1 MYKDFLDVTE
11 VAELLSVGKSTAY
24 GVIRDLNVELTN
36 KGYKTIA
43 GKISTRYFCERTNI
57 NL

>member
-11 VAELLSVGKSTAY
+11 VAELLGIGKSTAY
-24 GVIRDLNVELTN
+24 GVIRELNAELTA
-36 KGYKTIA
+36 KGFKTIS
-43 GKISTRYFCERTNI
+43 GKISTRYFFERTNI

>member
-11 VAELLSVGKSTAY
+11 VAELLGIGKSTAY
-24 GVIRDLNVELTN
+24 GVIRELNAELIA

-43 GKISTRYFCERTNI
+43 GKISTRYFFERTNI